1 MKKTKSYLAAMLLL
15 LLGIFFSGSSVEAA
29 DTCASQLSACVSSAK
44 TPSAKTACNDQY
56 TKCNATTSAANTI
69 TVTSEAITREDQTLP
84 AGTTINTTTGVA
96 TLPGGAKINVAQ
108 SNIDYFVANG
118 FDSLS
123 VTTNS
128 GNNTGLANNQTT
140 TGVNSV
146 GCENGEKIGGVCF
159 PNDTGLS
166 GASITDILENL
177 FSWLMGL
184 FTTLAVMA
192 FVVSGVQ
199 YLTAA
204 GNQDLMESGKRNVQ
218 YSMLGVLVGL
228 SGFVI
233 VRAIAAALS
242 GTSIFF

>member
-1 MKKTKSYLAAMLLL
+1 MKKTKSYLVAILLL
-15 LLGIFFSGSSVEAA
+15 LLGIFFSGSRVEAA
-29 DTCASQLSACVSSAK
+29 DTCASQLKACVSSA
-44 TPSAKTACNDQY
+44 TTLSAKTACNDQY

-69 TVTSEAITREDQTLP
+69 TVTNEVITREGQTLP
-84 AGTTINTTTGVA
+84 VGTMINTTTGVA
-96 TLPGGAKINVAQ
+96 TLPNKSMVTVPQLDIAKFLTYGFN
-108 SNIDYFVANG
+108 SANPA
-118 FDSLS
+118 
-123 VTTNS
+123 NS
-128 GNNTGLANNQTT
+128 PTNTGLANPQTT
-140 TGVNSV
+140 ADINSV

-159 PNDTGLS
+159 PAGTGLPETPIS
-166 GASITDILENL
+166 VILENL

-199 YLTAA
+199 CLTAA
-204 GNQDLMESGKRNVQ
+204 GNEDLMESGKRNVQ

>member
-15 LLGIFFSGSSVEAA
+15 LVGIFFSGSRVEAA
-29 DTCASQLSACVSSAK
+29 DTCATQLSTCVGAAK
-44 TPSAKTACNDQY
+44 TTSAKTACNDQY
-56 TKCNATTSAANTI
+56 TKCTATTSAANII
-69 TVTSEAITREDQTLP
+69 TVTNEAVTREGQTLP
-84 AGTTINTTTGVA
+84 AGTTINTATGVA
-96 TLPGGAKINVAQ
+96 TLPGGAKINVTQ
-108 SNIDYFVANG
+108 PNIDYFTANG

-123 VTTNS
+123 VTNNPGS
-128 GNNTGLANNQTT
+128 NTGLANNQSAA
-140 TGVNSV
+140 GVNSV

-166 GASITDILENL
+166 DASITDILENL

-204 GNQDLMESGKRNVQ
+204 GNEDSMEAGKRNVQ
-218 YSMLGVLVGL
+218 YSMLGILVGL
-228 SGFVI
+228 SGFVV